1 MNNTQLEMVRGD
13 QRDVIVPVVTV
24 SGTTTSAAD
33 ITGKRVIMTAKWEY
47 DDTDAEAVF
56 QKTTGGGG
64 IVVATATNGT
74 ATVTIDSTDTSDLPP
89 SVVKL
94 FWDVQVDDNPGA
106 PVTVDR
112 GILTVYPDVT
122 ILST

>member
-13 QRDVIVPVVTV
+13 QRDVIVPVVQVT
-24 SGTTTSAAD
+24 GTSTSAANL
-33 ITGKRVIMTAKWEY
+33 TGKRVIMTAKY
-47 DDTDAEAVF
+47 DYTDSDANAVF

-74 ATVTIDSTDTSDLPP
+74 ATVTIDSDDTSGLPAM
-89 SVVKL
+89 VTKL

-106 PVTVDR
+106 PVTVDK
-112 GILTVYPDVT
+112 GVLTVYPDVT